1 MFAIFCL
8 QEPRGCRP
16 TTPAKFQHRGMRR
29 WRKKGRWESR
39 SPVQTRGSKLRCFV
53 KHRITLHKQPLCDLA
68 HKLYGNCGEAAAWRW
83 TVEVSDTHLRLR
95 LHVQAAFS
103 ALLDKLSAICSLFFL
118 ESLYHTLTPFSH
130 THTHTVLSFLPAHT
144 SVPHQRLGEP
154 CTPSPSPPPPPSL
167 PPSLLSASLL
177 SYDRCYVCAA
187 EHKVALLAP
196 RLCPLRLESCEWKA
210 LSLTRLG
217 GGLGWGN
224 RAAPV
229 CDGQPRLERRPT
241 RKRPMN

>member
-95 LHVQAAFS
+95 LHVQAAFFQCYS
-103 ALLDKLSAICSLFFL
+103 TSYLQFVACFFL
-118 ESLYHTLTPFSH
+118 KACITHSHRSH
-130 THTHTVLSFLPAHT
+130 THTHTRSFHFFQRTPASLISGLGSHALPHLL
-144 SVPHQRLGEP
+144 PL
-154 CTPSPSPPPPPSL
+154 PPSL
-167 PPSLLSASLL
+167 PPSCPPPCCHMTAVMCARRNTKLL
-177 SYDRCYVCAA
+177 C
-187 EHKVALLAP
+187 
-196 RLCPLRLESCEWKA
+196 
-210 LSLTRLG
+210 
-217 GGLGWGN
+217 
-224 RAAPV
+224 
-229 CDGQPRLERRPT
+229 
-241 RKRPMN
+241 